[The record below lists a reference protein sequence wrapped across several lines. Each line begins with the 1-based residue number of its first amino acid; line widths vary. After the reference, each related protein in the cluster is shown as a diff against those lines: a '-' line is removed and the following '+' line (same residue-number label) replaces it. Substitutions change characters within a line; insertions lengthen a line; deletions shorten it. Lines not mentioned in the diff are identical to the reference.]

1 VEPNALPGDRDSDE
15 PFADV
20 VLQRASTPQQ
30 VAQAIRE
37 QILRGEIAPGA
48 RLRDDAIASALGVS
62 RNSVREALQIL
73 ASEGLVQRV
82 LHRGALVTELTL
94 EELNDVYQARRAIEL
109 AGIRAAGSA
118 PAGWLDTM
126 RRLLQ
131 EMRAAVDSG
140 NLADL
145 LEVDLRFHEA
155 IVSAIGSRRVTR
167 FYRDIQTAIRLT
179 RAWRGERPVP
189 SVFYDR
195 HREVIDALDAGD
207 LATAEALVA
216 RIIDDGEARIRKG
229 FEQPEQRRSGIDG
242 EGG

>member
-1 VEPNALPGDRDSDE
+1 MASEARDGSVGE

-20 VLQRASTPQQ
+20 VLQRESTPQQ

-37 QILRGEIAPGA
+37 QILRGEITPGA

-82 LHRGALVTELTL
+82 LHRGAVVTELNL
-94 EELNDVYQARRAIEL
+94 EELTDVYQARRAIEL
-109 AGIRAAGSA
+109 AGIRAARKAGPEWLETMHVLLREMKSA
-118 PAGWLDTM
+118 I
-126 RRLLQ
+126 
-131 EMRAAVDSG
+131 DSG
-140 NLADL
+140 DLADM

-155 IVSAIGSRRVTR
+155 IVAAVGSRRVAR

-195 HREVIDALDAGD
+195 HLEVIEALDAKHF
-207 LATAEALVA
+207 AQAESLVA
-216 RIIDDGEARIRKG
+216 GIIDDGEARIRRG
-229 FEQPEQRRSGIDG
+229 FEQAEEELQG
-242 EGG
+242 

>member
-1 VEPNALPGDRDSDE
+1 MGPDALSGDRSAE
-15 PFADV
+15 APFADV

-30 VAQAIRE
+30 VAEAIRE

-48 RLRDDAIASALGVS
+48 RLRDDAIASALRVS

-82 LHRGALVTELTL
+82 LHRGAIVTELTP
-94 EELNDVYQARRAIEL
+94 EELTDVYQARRAIEL
-109 AGIRAAGSA
+109 AGIRAARTA
-118 PAGWLDTM
+118 PGGWLETM
-126 RRLLQ
+126 HGLLR
-131 EMRAAVDSG
+131 EMKAAVDSG
-140 NLADL
+140 DLADM

-155 IVSAIGSRRVTR
+155 IVAVVGSRRVTR

-189 SVFYDR
+189 SVFYNR
-195 HREVIDALDAGD
+195 HREVVDALDAGD
-207 LATAEALVA
+207 FAAAESLVA

-229 FEQPEQRRSGIDG
+229 FEQQGQQEQQGESSRR
-242 EGG
+242 

>member
-1 VEPNALPGDRDSDE
+1 MESGGLPEDRSDGAL
-15 PFADV
+15 FADV

-37 QILRGEIAPGA
+37 EILRGEIAPGA
-48 RLRDDAIASALGVS
+48 RLRDEVIASALGVS

-94 EELNDVYQARRAIEL
+94 EELTDVYQARRTIEL
-109 AGIRAAGSA
+109 AGIRAASTA
-118 PAGWLDTM
+118 PEGWLETM
-126 RRLLQ
+126 HGLLR

-145 LEVDLRFHEA
+145 LEADLRFHEA
-155 IVSAIGSRRVTR
+155 IVAAAGSRRVAR

-189 SVFYDR
+189 SVFYSR
-195 HREVIDALDAGD
+195 HREVVDALDSGD
-207 LATAEALVA
+207 FAAAESLVA
-216 RIIDDGEARIRKG
+216 QIIDDGEARIRTG
-229 FEQPEQRRSGIDG
+229 FEQQG
-242 EGG
+242 